1 MSQKPSVV
9 KSAAR
14 TLDILEFIVKSP
26 KAPTFT
32 MLQELTDI
40 PKSSLSYLLQE
51 LMNRNYI
58 QFDSDMRVYYPGIS
72 LVQMSA
78 YCINNTNITRE
89 IWLGIKQL
97 SEDLGETTHAGVLDG
112 RFIIY
117 IAKCQGIKDVS
128 VVTTIGFR
136 LPAHSTAIGK
146 MLLSSLSVED
156 IESRLKNIILER
168 YTEHTIVSYEQLVE
182 EIKQAADKGYA
193 IDHQE
198 IIPGGICIAAPIYD
212 ISNKMIIAISVTMPA
227 VRTNDQSLQE
237 VINKVKHAADLIS
250 MRIGRK

>member
-14 TLDILEFIVKSP
+14 TLDILEFIVKNP

-32 MLQELTDI
+32 MLQELMDI

-51 LMNRNYI
+51 LMNRDYI
-58 QFDSDMRVYYPGIS
+58 QFDSDMRVYYPGIN

-78 YCINNTNITRE
+78 YCINNTDISRE
-89 IWLGIKQL
+89 IGLGIKKL

-112 RFIIY
+112 RFITY
-117 IAKCQGIKDVS
+117 ISKCQGIKDVS

-136 LPAHSTAIGK
+136 LPAHATAIGK
-146 MLLSSLSVED
+146 MLLSSLSAED
-156 IESRLKNIILER
+156 VESRHKNIILER
-168 YTEHTIVSYEQLVE
+168 YTENTIVSYEQLVE
-182 EIKQAADKGYA
+182 EIKQASDKGYA

-198 IIPGGICIAAPIYD
+198 IIPGGICIAAPVYD
-212 ISNKMIIAISVTMPA
+212 KSNKMIVAISVTMPA
-227 VRTNDQSLQE
+227 IRTNDQFLQE
-237 VINKVKHAADLIS
+237 VINKVKQTADSIS